1 MSLFSKPKAV
11 LWPKSD
17 SVQVYLDRSDNN
29 TFSLDIN
36 LWKPR
41 TEEELKQLGDYY
53 RQNHINQIS
62 VLLPDDIIVTKSFIY
77 DSKISKVDPTEIA
90 SLAKSQV
97 NFDIKPELIEYSLSY
112 KDDKTLIRSTII
124 DSVPYNILVENLTKL
139 GLSIEGYWNV
149 SSSIANIV
157 ATFNPNE
164 YFFIYPVGK
173 NEVTIFLAKGNAV
186 YLTSPLKGVNL
197 DIQKILNYSNLYFD
211 APTNKL
217 YLPSE
222 GPYDIISSKK
232 LDQTT
237 YDEKQ
242 IAQNLGK
249 PSNLPLPVVGILSQ
263 STLSKP
269 APAAIISEPTNNISN
284 QAPPMQNKKNIL
296 PVIAV
301 FILTAAIAS
310 IIYWFIANR
319 GQGGDLNN
327 PSSQNITPT
336 AKLSPT
342 EIPTPTPSI
351 SKDIKIQV
359 LNATEINGQAAT
371 LKQKLTDL
379 GFTDIA
385 VGNSTKSLTA
395 NEVELKTDQASAQA
409 YFQSELGTFFPATY
423 TTDLAATSDYDVV
436 FYIGTDLRESST
448 GTSPTVTEA
457 DTAPPSTST
466 ATPKAEPT
474 E

>member
-157 ATFNPNE
+157 ATF
-164 YFFIYPVGK
+164 K
-173 NEVTIFLAKGNAV
+173 
-186 YLTSPLKGVNL
+186 
-197 DIQKILNYSNLYFD
+197 
-211 APTNKL
+211 
-217 YLPSE
+217 
-222 GPYDIISSKK
+222 
-232 LDQTT
+232 
-237 YDEKQ
+237 
-242 IAQNLGK
+242 
-249 PSNLPLPVVGILSQ
+249 
-263 STLSKP
+263 
-269 APAAIISEPTNNISN
+269 
-284 QAPPMQNKKNIL
+284 
-296 PVIAV
+296 
-301 FILTAAIAS
+301 
-310 IIYWFIANR
+310 
-319 GQGGDLNN
+319 
-327 PSSQNITPT
+327 
-336 AKLSPT
+336 
-342 EIPTPTPSI
+342 
-351 SKDIKIQV
+351 
-359 LNATEINGQAAT
+359 
-371 LKQKLTDL
+371 
-379 GFTDIA
+379 
-385 VGNSTKSLTA
+385 
-395 NEVELKTDQASAQA
+395 
-409 YFQSELGTFFPATY
+409 
-423 TTDLAATSDYDVV
+423 
-436 FYIGTDLRESST
+436 
-448 GTSPTVTEA
+448 
-457 DTAPPSTST
+457 
-466 ATPKAEPT
+466 
-474 E
+474 